1 MYLNKTYF
9 FCPFWTQIWPYALI
23 LFNVF
28 KLLLNNKDMTT
39 FEFDTQV
46 SSLRP
51 MLRTFT
57 RRFTNDREESQ
68 DLVQDTIL
76 KALTYRDKFRDDTNL
91 KGWLFTIMR
100 NTFINNYRKNQRAK
114 TSNDTTKELYFLNVE
129 DTHTFNRPQESME
142 FKEVWRNVNNMK
154 DDLLIPFKM
163 HATGYKY
170 HEIADQLSI
179 PIGTVKNRIFHA
191 RKEIQKKLT
200 GYN

>member
-1 MYLNKTYF
+1 MT
-9 FCPFWTQIWPYALI
+9 I
-23 LFNVF
+23 LDFSH
-28 KLLLNNKDMTT
+28 
-39 FEFDTQV
+39 QV

-76 KALTYRDKFRDDTNL
+76 KALTYREKFRDDTNL

-129 DTHTFNRPQESME
+129 DTHTFNRPQESIE

-154 DDLLIPFKM
+154 DELLIPFKM

-170 HEIADQLSI
+170 QEIAKHLNI

-191 RKEIQKKLT
+191 RKEIQKKLV
-200 GYN
+200 GYK